1 MNENFES
8 FISRLDKFIDKH
20 YQILSVKGLFTFL
33 IFFLSSLLIISIIG
47 SLFSLSSASRLV
59 VLFLFIFSNSFVF
72 VNFIVWPILKLF
84 NLLSRIDYET
94 ASRIIQSSNSQVKDL
109 LLNILQLSKQEKST
123 LVNASIQQ
131 KIQSVSN
138 IDFSSCLKYNLKK
151 HIRLFAVIVFVI
163 SVSFLTIPNLYRV
176 GLINILNYSESN
188 VNFNQ
193 LKIFIDKSS
202 LVVEEGDDLQIEAI
216 ASGNVNPSELF
227 VCFRKNTFL
236 MQKQNDSVFSYLFK
250 NVNNDFD
257 FSIVTDKFNSEVFK
271 VNVLRI
277 PTINTYYTEIYH
289 PKYLNKSDTIVNNSN
304 ILIVPQGTI
313 LKHVFLGTHFDSLHI
328 ISLPDSSVL
337 SISKSDSVF
346 YKHQIFANENF
357 KVSLSNSNVSRDF
370 IDFKIVCVP
379 DLYPEISVSKI
390 DEQSGQ
396 NSISF
401 NGLIKDDYGFTKLT
415 LLINQN
421 SSTDTLLVPIYPN
434 LTTQQIFYNFQNSVN
449 SDISDSFISFCF
461 ELYDNDGVNGPKK
474 VKSEMIEYVVKSIS
488 KQTEEKE
495 QQYGDLFRQ
504 LELSKQ
510 LSSEIEF
517 DIMELRRKSINS
529 NLWEWEKNNLLQ
541 QIQNKTSQLEEFL
554 NNILQSQNQI
564 QNNPVD
570 NQRIV
575 EKQNLVAEML
585 NSLVDEELKKILQE
599 ISDLASEQMK
609 QVNNLSDDLKRDFGN
624 FEKSIDKDLELLKKI
639 KMEENIQQISDNLNL
654 LSEKQEQISSSFDS
668 DSLSSNLDSQKFF
681 FNDVNKQFSDML
693 EQNKSLEKP
702 MDIDDF
708 NSSFDDIKSNFDKES
723 EQLNNS
729 DKENF
734 SNTARNNSEK
744 LKELA
749 SKMNNMLNKNSAES
763 DAEDA
768 DDLRQVLDNLF
779 EVSYNQEYI
788 ITNYERVN
796 INNPAYQDRIL
807 AQSQLSEN
815 YKIVKDSLYALS
827 RRSVFLGSHI
837 SKTAFLIEDNMIKSC
852 QQLQNQESYNANRSQ
867 HDALKLTNDLILLL
881 SESLK
886 NIDSNSGSSS
896 GKGIKNKKQKPRKD
910 ENSLS
915 DMRNA
920 QESVKN
926 QMKNLLNQ
934 MKSGN
939 SQKMNQELA
948 KSLIQNEIYQQML
961 QQMMM
966 SSDIDGKTAKLLQ
979 EVKNLMEKNHT
990 DLANKQLS
998 VQTVLRQQN
1007 IVTKLL
1013 DAENAENERDKD
1025 ERRESNV
1032 AKNIRPNTP
1041 KNLEEDITFGKNIEF
1056 LQKNSLKLNSFFK
1069 TKFEEYLNSVNNYD
1083 YE

>member
-20 YQILSVKGLFTFL
+20 YKVLSVKGLFTFL

-47 SLFSLSSASRLV
+47 SIFSLSSASRLV

-72 VNFIVWPILKLF
+72 VNFIVWPIFKLF
-84 NLLSRIDYET
+84 NLLLRIDYES
-94 ASRIIQSSNSQVKDL
+94 ASRIIQSNNSQVKDL

-138 IDFSSCLKYNLKK
+138 IDFTSCLKYNLKK
-151 HIRLFAVIVFVI
+151 HIRLLAVIVFVI
-163 SVSFLTIPNLYRV
+163 SVSFFTIPNLYRV
-176 GLINILNYSESN
+176 GLTNILNYSESN
-188 VNFNQ
+188 VNLNQ

-216 ASGNVNPSELF
+216 VSGNVNPSELF
-227 VCFRKNTFL
+227 VCFRENTFV

-250 NVNNDFD
+250 NVNNDFE
-257 FSIVTDKFNSEVFK
+257 FSIVTDKFNSDAFK

-277 PTINTYYTEIYH
+277 PVINNYYTEIYH

-313 LKHVFLGTHFDSLHI
+313 LKHVFSGTHFDSLHI

-346 YKHQIFANENF
+346 FRHQIFANENF
-357 KVSLSNSNVSRDF
+357 RVSLSNADMSRDF

-379 DLYPEISVSKI
+379 DLYPEINVSKI
-390 DEQSGQ
+390 DEQSGL
-396 NSISF
+396 NSVAF

-529 NLWEWEKNNLLQ
+529 NLSEWEKNNLLQ

-575 EKQNLVAEML
+575 EKQNMVAEML

-639 KMEENIQQISDNLNL
+639 KMEESIQQISDYLNL
-654 LSEKQEQISSSFDS
+654 LSEKQEQLSFSFDS
-668 DSLSSNLDSQKFF
+668 DSLSSNLDSQKDF

-702 MDIDDF
+702 MNIDDF
-708 NSSFDDIKSNFDKES
+708 NSSFDDIEYNFNKERDL
-723 EQLNNS
+723 LNNS
-729 DKENF
+729 DIENF
-734 SNTARNNSEK
+734 SNTTHNNSEK

-749 SKMNNMLNKNSAES
+749 SKMNNMLNKNSADS

-779 EVSYNQEYI
+779 EVSYNQEFI
-788 ITNYERVN
+788 ITNFEHIS
-796 INNPAYQDRIL
+796 INNPAFQDRIL
-807 AQSQLSEN
+807 LLSRLLDN
-815 YKIVKDSLYALS
+815 FKIVKDSLYSLS
-827 RRSVFLGSHI
+827 RRSVFLGPHI
-837 SKTAFLIEDNMIKSC
+837 SSTVFLIEDNMINSC
-852 QQLQNQESYNANRSQ
+852 NYLQNQETYKANRSQ
-867 HDALKLTNDLILLL
+867 HDALTKMNDLILLL

-886 NIDSNSGSSS
+886 NVESSSSS
-896 GKGIKNKKQKPRKD
+896 GNGKKTKKQKPKND
-910 ENSLS
+910 SQSISE
-915 DMRNA
+915 MRNV
-920 QESVKN
+920 QESIKN

-934 MKSGN
+934 MKSGDSN
-939 SQKMNQELA
+939 ISNQEYT

-966 SSDIDGKTAKLLQ
+966 SSDIDGKTSKLLQ
-979 EVKNLMEKNHT
+979 EVKSLMEKNHS
-990 DLANKQLS
+990 DLANKNLS
-998 VQTVLRQQN
+998 IQTVMRQQN

-1013 DAENAENERDKD
+1013 DAENAENERDEDKI
-1025 ERRESNV
+1025 RESRI
-1032 AKNIRPNTP
+1032 AKNISTNTP
-1041 KNLEEDITFGKNIEF
+1041 NNLQEDITFGKNIEF
-1056 LQKNSLKLNSFFK
+1056 LQKNTLRLNSFFK
-1069 TKFEEYLNSVNNYD
+1069 TKFEEYLNSVNTDNY
-1083 YE
+1083 E

>member
-20 YQILSVKGLFTFL
+20 YKVLSVKGLFTFL

-47 SLFSLSSASRLV
+47 SIFSLSSASRLV

-72 VNFIVWPILKLF
+72 VNFIVWPIFKLF
-84 NLLSRIDYET
+84 NLLLRIDYES
-94 ASRIIQSSNSQVKDL
+94 ASRIIQSNNSQVKDL

-138 IDFSSCLKYNLKK
+138 IDFTSCLKYNLKK
-151 HIRLFAVIVFVI
+151 HIRLLAVIVFVI
-163 SVSFLTIPNLYRV
+163 SVSFFTIPNLYRV
-176 GLINILNYSESN
+176 GLTNILNYSDSN
-188 VNFNQ
+188 VNLNQ

-216 ASGNVNPSELF
+216 VSGNVNPSELF
-227 VCFRKNTFL
+227 VCFRENTFV

-250 NVNNDFD
+250 NVNNDFE
-257 FSIVTDKFNSEVFK
+257 FSIVTDKFNSDAFK

-277 PTINTYYTEIYH
+277 PVINNYHTEIYH

-313 LKHVFLGTHFDSLHI
+313 LKHVFSGTHFDSLHI

-346 YKHQIFANENF
+346 FRHQIFANENF
-357 KVSLSNSNVSRDF
+357 RVSLSNADMSRDF

-379 DLYPEISVSKI
+379 DLYPEINVSKI

-396 NSISF
+396 NSVAF

-504 LELSKQ
+504 LEFSKQ

-529 NLWEWEKNNLLQ
+529 NLSEWEKNNLLQ

-654 LSEKQEQISSSFDS
+654 LSEKQEQLSFSFDS
-668 DSLSSNLDSQKFF
+668 DSLSSNLDSQKDF

-779 EVSYNQEYI
+779 EVSYNQEFI
-788 ITNYERVN
+788 ITNFEHIS
-796 INNPAYQDRIL
+796 INNPAFQDRIL
-807 AQSQLSEN
+807 LQSRLLDN
-815 YKIVKDSLYALS
+815 FKIVKDSLYSLS
-827 RRSVFLGSHI
+827 RRSVFLGPHI
-837 SKTAFLIEDNMIKSC
+837 SSTVFLIEDNMINSC
-852 QQLQNQESYNANRSQ
+852 NYLQNQETYKANRSQ
-867 HDALKLTNDLILLL
+867 HDALTKMNDLILLL

-886 NIDSNSGSSS
+886 NVESSSSS
-896 GKGIKNKKQKPRKD
+896 GNGKKTKKQKPKND
-910 ENSLS
+910 SQSISE
-915 DMRNA
+915 MRNV
-920 QESVKN
+920 QESIKN
-926 QMKNLLNQ
+926 QMKNLLNK
-934 MKSGN
+934 MKSGDSN
-939 SQKMNQELA
+939 ISNQEYT

-966 SSDIDGKTAKLLQ
+966 SSDIDGKTSKLLQ
-979 EVKNLMEKNHT
+979 EVKSLMEKNHS
-990 DLANKQLS
+990 DLANKNLS
-998 VQTVLRQQN
+998 IQTVMRQQN

-1013 DAENAENERDKD
+1013 DAENAENERDEDKI
-1025 ERRESNV
+1025 RESRI
-1032 AKNIRPNTP
+1032 AKNISTNTP
-1041 KNLEEDITFGKNIEF
+1041 KNLQEDITFGKNIEF
-1056 LQKNSLKLNSFFK
+1056 LQKNTLRLNSFFK
-1069 TKFEEYLNSVNNYD
+1069 TKFEEYLNSVNTDNY
-1083 YE
+1083 E